1 LRKWL
6 LFLIAGVVSGQ
17 DAATRL
23 LTQTQADLAAGR
35 YAAAIGEGNEAAAL
49 FHKAGDRAAEGR
61 AMNSLGLA
69 QLYSGEY
76 APALNSFT
84 QALLCAVQLRDVSN
98 EIVRLNNIGN
108 VLYFQGHYAEA
119 LDRYQEA
126 MRRVGTSPGE
136 KWFAARRQLTM
147 ANTAILYQTLGQ
159 YERALELYTQLLQS
173 RQALPIDEQA
183 QLLANV
189 GTLRRRLG
197 DPVKALKTYRE
208 AQSLYGKAANKDA
221 EIAVLN
227 NIGIVQA
234 IDLNAF
240 DEAASTFS
248 NALKLAEAS
257 GNRPMAVHARL
268 YRGETYYRAGRL
280 QDSLADFQ
288 KAESDADA
296 LGETEETWKALYGLG
311 RISAKSG
318 NVAECDQLLNRA
330 VKLIESLRAGLKQS
344 SLRSEF
350 LADKRDVYDLLIEH
364 TSQVDVMFRLME
376 QSRARN
382 LQDKVRHQIVMPE
395 LQELQH
401 ALRDDTAVLE
411 YWLGPSSAAVLW
423 ISKLGTGVRRWT
435 MTPEQKQAVISLPS
449 ILADAARAEWRGA
462 ADVVAQQLLADLPPL
477 QTGAIHNLVVIPD
490 DILAQIPFEVLPLD
504 TKQLVIERFSV
515 SYLPS
520 ASLRAVAATSK
531 AFRWPWQTT
540 MVAFADPAPSASDAN
555 LESDRGWPRLPEA
568 RREVREIAEVLRGNS
583 DVHAGSDARKKF
595 LDQAR
600 KSSILHFAT
609 HAFADMND
617 PARSYI
623 LLAPGSVSQQ
633 FDHLYLREVESL
645 PLEGVDLVTA
655 SACET
660 DIGKL
665 VRGEGV
671 QSFSRAFLAA
681 GARSAVTSLWAVG
694 DRATADFMAG
704 FYSNLADG
712 QSKANALRGV
722 KLNLLRQPDAS
733 HPAHWA
739 AFVLNGE
746 SDTPIPY
753 VISWIWIVLGTLLLV
768 ASPLAIFSWRAR
780 KA

>member
-1 LRKWL
+1 
-6 LFLIAGVVSGQ
+6 
-17 DAATRL
+17 
-23 LTQTQADLAAGR
+23 
-35 YAAAIGEGNEAAAL
+35 
-49 FHKAGDRAAEGR
+49 
-61 AMNSLGLA
+61 
-69 QLYSGEY
+69 
-76 APALNSFT
+76 
-84 QALLCAVQLRDVSN
+84 
-98 EIVRLNNIGN
+98 
-108 VLYFQGHYAEA
+108 
-119 LDRYQEA
+119 
-126 MRRVGTSPGE
+126 
-136 KWFAARRQLTM
+136 
-147 ANTAILYQTLGQ
+147 
-159 YERALELYTQLLQS
+159 
-173 RQALPIDEQA
+173 
-183 QLLANV
+183 
-189 GTLRRRLG
+189 
-197 DPVKALKTYRE
+197 
-208 AQSLYGKAANKDA
+208 
-221 EIAVLN
+221 
-227 NIGIVQA
+227 
-234 IDLNAF
+234 
-240 DEAASTFS
+240 
-248 NALKLAEAS
+248 
-257 GNRPMAVHARL
+257 
-268 YRGETYYRAGRL
+268 
-280 QDSLADFQ
+280 
-288 KAESDADA
+288 
-296 LGETEETWKALYGLG
+296 
-311 RISAKSG
+311 
-318 NVAECDQLLNRA
+318 
-330 VKLIESLRAGLKQS
+330 
-344 SLRSEF
+344 
-350 LADKRDVYDLLIEH
+350 
-364 TSQVDVMFRLME
+364 
-376 QSRARN
+376 
-382 LQDKVRHQIVMPE
+382 
-395 LQELQH
+395 
-401 ALRDDTAVLE
+401 
-411 YWLGPSSAAVLW
+411 
-423 ISKLGTGVRRWT
+423 

-712 QSKANALRGV
+712 QSKADALRGV
-722 KLNLLRQPDAS
+722 KLNLLRQPGAS